1 VLAVDRFGPGVRSM
15 LRSGCRRDGK
25 AMEGLLDVAGHGDV
39 ARFECVIPLDGEPK
53 EFVAIPIG
61 CDFVQ
66 CFEDIDEVLGIVAAN
81 ILDAKIIDDEGKGDV
96 ASCMAEQ
103 AGSVFGLD
111 VSVSGEVLDEA
122 VVCNPTA
129 LRKLIHSF
137 ANLDVNVAFSFLVE
151 DNFGVEIVLLLDC
164 VGDLVVLDAHVFK
177 AAHRRVESYL

>member
-1 VLAVDRFGPGVRSM
+1 
-15 LRSGCRRDGK
+15 
-25 AMEGLLDVAGHGDV
+25 
-39 ARFECVIPLDGEPK
+39 
-53 EFVAIPIG
+53 
-61 CDFVQ
+61 
-66 CFEDIDEVLGIVAAN
+66 
-81 ILDAKIIDDEGKGDV
+81 
-96 ASCMAEQ
+96 
-103 AGSVFGLD
+103 VFGLD